1 MAIYV
6 NLNIVMAHRRISS
19 QELAEQVGITQANLS
34 ILKTGKAKAIRFSTL
49 DAICKALGCQPGDIL
64 EIPRGGICVKSSPY
78 ENNPYTSDLPPAEP
92 CPPLPLLRPLPTGGR
107 SWPWPLCWPSYPS

>member
-1 MAIYV
+1 MPIYV

-64 EIPRGGICVKSSPY
+64 EYREEESV
-78 ENNPYTSDLPPAEP
+78 
-92 CPPLPLLRPLPTGGR
+92 
-107 SWPWPLCWPSYPS
+107 